1 LFDWTPRRQ
10 PKRLLRLFPG
20 SQRLEEALI
29 SWGIIK
35 PKRDFQALHRELM
48 KRGLLSSP
56 GQTESLRQAK
66 PDDLAR
72 TVTRI
77 RGLMGEADSGRAN
90 SFYVPVTVNR
100 H

>member
-1 LFDWTPRRQ
+1 MKLVW
-10 PKRLLRLFPG
+10 RLLRLFPG

-35 PKRDFQALHRELM
+35 PKRDFQALHRELTE
-48 KRGLLSSP
+48 RGLLCSP
-56 GQTESLRQAK
+56 GQKESLQPAK
-66 PDDLAR
+66 ADDLAR

-77 RGLMGEADSGRAN
+77 RGLMGEAESERAN

-100 H
+100 P